1 MVCVPA
7 VAARGMLKPELIS
20 IPPFVLITDRPT
32 GVVAVIATE
41 LSKRT
46 VIASF
51 ATNPE
56 PVIAIV
62 VLAPSVPDVGVMLI
76 DGDDT
81 LNGVVAVF
89 IPSDNERVYAPGM

>member
-1 MVCVPA
+1 VCAPA
-7 VAARGMLKPELIS
+7 VAARGILKPELMS

-32 GVVAVIATE
+32 AAVRVVMSVE
-41 LSKRT
+41 SKRT

-51 ATNPE
+51 AANPE
-56 PVIAIV
+56 PVMAIV
-62 VLAPSVPDVGVMLI
+62 VLAPSVPDFGVMLI

>member
-1 MVCVPA
+1 MVCAPA
-7 VAARGMLKPELIS
+7 VAEVGMLKPELIS

-32 GVVAVIATE
+32 GVFAVTAIE

-56 PVIAIV
+56 PVMAIV
-62 VLAPSVPDVGVMLI
+62 VLVPS
-76 DGDDT
+76 T
-81 LNGVVAVF
+81 
-89 IPSDNERVYAPGM
+89 

>member
-1 MVCVPA
+1 MVCAPA
-7 VAARGMLKPELIS
+7 VAEVGMLKPELIS
-20 IPPFVLITDRPT
+20 IPPLVLITDRPT
-32 GVVAVIATE
+32 GVPAVIAE

-62 VLAPSVPDVGVMLI
+62 VLVLRVPDCGVILI
-76 DGDDT
+76 EGDDT